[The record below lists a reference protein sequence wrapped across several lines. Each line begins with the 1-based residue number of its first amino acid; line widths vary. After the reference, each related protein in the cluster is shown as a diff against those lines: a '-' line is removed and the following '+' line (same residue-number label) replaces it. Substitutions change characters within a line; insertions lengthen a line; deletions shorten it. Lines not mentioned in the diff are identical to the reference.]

1 MRSTIERLRNL
12 DGAFRMSLVLA
23 LIAPAPAAAGELVSG
38 ISSEGVRLDEP
49 LGPPGELRVEAS
61 GDAAVAVRWD
71 RSRDYEAMVA
81 YEVIREGQLLVR
93 TRALSFTDSGLAAA
107 SRYCYLVRT
116 VDLSGR
122 TAWSTGSACVTT
134 PDPTPPE
141 TPAAPTIALDSPSS
155 VSTTWPATPDHV
167 GVAGYEV
174 LRDGRPNLSLQGLRA
189 DDKALRPAQ
198 TCCNSARAFDAAGN
212 RSAPVEVC
220 GVVPDTTPPSAPTAM
235 EASAPGE
242 TSVVLRWAPS
252 TDDLGVVGYEVF
264 RDGRLAARAPA
275 AKGGDEGLRPSTAY
289 CYTVRAYDAA
299 GNRSDP
305 SAPSCVTTP
314 DLTPP
319 SQPSM
324 ASATPLSDR
333 SLRIVWL
340 ASTDNVGVT
349 GYEVLR
355 DGAVIS
361 RSLELAA
368 EVKGLAP
375 GRDYCLEIQAL
386 DDAGNRSP
394 RSTPACT
401 RTPDLTP
408 PSVPAGLL
416 AAASSSSRISLAW
429 RPSED
434 DVAVVGYE
442 IWRGDVRVARS
453 PATTWLENGLGPST
467 EHCFQ
472 VRAFDAAGNGSD
484 RSLPVCAR
492 TAAAGTL
499 AAPVELEVDPAG
511 SRAVTLKW
519 KPSPDPGVVYA
530 VFWDGEKRIGST
542 RFSTYRVDGLN
553 PGQRRCFQVA
563 AVDQNGNSSPKTW
576 PVCAA
581 TTETPSASAR

>member
-1 MRSTIERLRNL
+1 MGDPDGGRPAARGAMRSTIERLRNL
-12 DGAFRMSLVLA
+12 DGAFRMSLVLG

-49 LGPPGELRVEAS
+49 RGPPGELRVEAS

-71 RSRDYEAMVA
+71 PSRDDEAMVA

-122 TAWSTGSACVTT
+122 TSWSTGSACVTT
-134 PDPTPPE
+134 PDLTPPE
-141 TPAAPTIALDSPSS
+141 TPAAPAIALDSPSS
-155 VSTTWPATPDHV
+155 VSTTWP
-167 GVAGYEV
+167 
-174 LRDGRPNLSLQGLRA
+174 
-189 DDKALRPAQ
+189 
-198 TCCNSARAFDAAGN
+198 
-212 RSAPVEVC
+212 
-220 GVVPDTTPPSAPTAM
+220 VVPDTTPPSAPTAM

-355 DGAVIS
+355 DGAVVS

-386 DDAGNRSP
+386 DAAGNRSP

-542 RFSTYRVDGLN
+542 RFSTYRVDGLS